1 MGFLTALRWMII
13 IVIIVLTMFVGRIIV
28 FEHLEVFL
36 KGLPPTQLWHPI
48 MRLVLSVINSMF
60 HWILLFLVIMYIIY
74 LLIKMFVPN
83 IWPFLPLKN
92 IFLSITPLYELR
104 RAGVFGLFDAVVNL
118 IFSSDPFLIRI
129 LKVGQAFGRFLAGPA
144 ILLREN
150 GKQVVVGKDMS
161 MDMDTNNLLKPEKGE
176 DSFQDDTEGEPTYEE
191 TVSPAENR
199 YIQKEYQQ
207 CISESYIVPTNDMSD
222 EEKSTVDIR
231 NNASKIICDVK
242 KIQSYGTLMSSKF
255 L

>member
-48 MRLVLSVINSMF
+48 MRLVFSIINSMF

-74 LLIKMFVPN
+74 LLIKMYVPN
-83 IWPFLPLKN
+83 IWPILPLKN
-92 IFLSITPLYELR
+92 ILLAITPLYELR
-104 RAGVFGLFDAVVNL
+104 RAGVFGLFDAVVGI
-118 IFSSDPFLIRI
+118 IFSTSSIPDRFRRLGR
-129 LKVGQAFGRFLAGPA
+129 AFGRFLAGPA
-144 ILLREN
+144 FLLRDN
-150 GKQVVVGKDMS
+150 AKQVVVGKDMNS
-161 MDMDTNNLLKPEKGE
+161 SENAKREQAE
-176 DSFQDDTEGEPTYEE
+176 DQFTDDTEGEPTYESSS
-191 TVSPAENR
+191 SPAENR

-207 CISESYIVPTNDMSD
+207 CISESYITPTEDMSN
-222 EEKSTVDIR
+222 EEKAIVTVR
-231 NNASKIICDVK
+231 NNTSKIICDVK
-242 KIQSYGTLMSSKF
+242 KIQSYGTIMSSKF